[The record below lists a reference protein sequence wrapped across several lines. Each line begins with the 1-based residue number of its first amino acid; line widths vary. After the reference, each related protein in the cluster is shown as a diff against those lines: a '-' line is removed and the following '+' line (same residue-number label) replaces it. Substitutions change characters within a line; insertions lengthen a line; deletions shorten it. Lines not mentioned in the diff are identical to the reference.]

1 VDYIRDNKD
10 KPFIY
15 KKPFDYTVEI
25 HLTHMCNFFCSGCS
39 HYSNY
44 KLNGYLSTE
53 RFKHYLETWSDKFNQ
68 LPLEFRL
75 LGGEPTLH
83 RNLVELIELSRK
95 YMPDNNILLFT
106 NGTYLHK
113 HKNLKDVLIDNKIVL
128 KLTDH
133 SQEKKYRDKIDPI
146 REILLKW
153 SDEGLDYRSY
163 DYSTDFGFSSE
174 ATDKGGGRGDNTSIW
189 RKQYKGDGVTM
200 RPFED
205 NEPKK
210 SYEICC
216 CSWAKGGI
224 ANIQLYENK
233 LWKCQHIA
241 YLKDVLTKFGL
252 QTHPKWTPYLK
263 YKPLSSNVTFDE
275 MVSWMKREE
284 EDVCNMCPAYD
295 DKRETVLDKDVFGER
310 RYA

>member
-1 VDYIRDNKD
+1 MDYIRDNKD

-113 HKNLKDVLIDNKIVL
+113 HKNLKDVL
-128 KLTDH
+128 
-133 SQEKKYRDKIDPI
+133 
-146 REILLKW
+146 
-153 SDEGLDYRSY
+153 
-163 DYSTDFGFSSE
+163 
-174 ATDKGGGRGDNTSIW
+174 
-189 RKQYKGDGVTM
+189 
-200 RPFED
+200 
-205 NEPKK
+205 
-210 SYEICC
+210 
-216 CSWAKGGI
+216 
-224 ANIQLYENK
+224 
-233 LWKCQHIA
+233 
-241 YLKDVLTKFGL
+241 TKFGL

-263 YKPLSSNVTFDE
+263 YKPLSGDITFEE
-275 MVSWMKREE
+275 MVIGI
-284 EDVCNMCPAYD
+284 C
-295 DKRETVLDKDVFGER
+295 
-310 RYA
+310 